1 MADLARMSVDEEEE
15 DMAVGNYNVEWDY
28 AVRFNVKC
36 EPTCFVPSLS
46 HLQRLRKTIK
56 CLNCYL

>member
-1 MADLARMSVDEEEE
+1 MADLPRLSVDEEEE
-15 DMAVGNYNVEWDY
+15 DTAVVSYTVECNY

-46 HLQRLRKTIK
+46 HHHSFGK
-56 CLNCYL
+56 